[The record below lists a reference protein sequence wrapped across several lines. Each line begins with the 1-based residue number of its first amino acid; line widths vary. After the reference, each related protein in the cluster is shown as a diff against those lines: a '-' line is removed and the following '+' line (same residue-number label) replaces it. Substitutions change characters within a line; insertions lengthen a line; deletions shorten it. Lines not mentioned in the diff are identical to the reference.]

1 MNKKPY
7 FSYILMGSFY
17 TIVKLI
23 YHFVSDFA
31 GTHAI
36 AFGIVTGGLTICA
49 GILALK
55 EFNKK
60 YKGASKPVGHW
71 LAALLPLII
80 IPLTPLTM
88 QREQGAQWLLGDRLT
103 MFVIF
108 EIIAI
113 TQVILAILMFRVLM
127 RERNKS
133 IKP

>member
-1 MNKKPY
+1 MSKKLY
-7 FSYILMGSFY
+7 FSYIIMGSFY
-17 TIVKLI
+17 AIVKII

-36 AFGIVTGGLTICA
+36 AFGIVTGGLTVCA
-49 GILALK
+49 GILAVK

-60 YKGASKPVGHW
+60 HKSASKYMGHW
-71 LAALLPLII
+71 LAVLLPLII

-88 QREQGAQWLLGDRLT
+88 LREQGAQWLLGDRLI

-113 TQVILAILMFRVLM
+113 AQVILAVLMFRGLM
-127 RERNKS
+127 RKRDRS
-133 IKP
+133 IKS

>member
-1 MNKKPY
+1 MSKKLY
-7 FSYILMGSFY
+7 FSYILIGSFY

-23 YHFVSDFA
+23 FRFVSDFA

-36 AFGIVTGGLTICA
+36 VFGIVTGGLTVCA
-49 GILALK
+49 GIIAVK

-60 YKGASKPVGHW
+60 HKSASKHVGHW
-71 LAALLPLII
+71 LAILLPLII

-88 QREQGAQWLLGDRLT
+88 LREQGAQWLLGDRLIV
-103 MFVIF
+103 FVIF

-113 TQVILAILMFRVLM
+113 TQVVLAVLMFKAIM
-127 RERNKS
+127 RKRDRS